1 MSKGLIIVESPAK
14 ANTIAKFL
22 KNKYTVKAS
31 MGHVRDLP
39 QRELG
44 VDVAHDFEPV
54 YVMTD
59 KQKKVINGLKE
70 DVKGVDTVL
79 LASDHDRDDNI

>member
-70 DVKGVDTVL
+70 DV
-79 LASDHDRDDNI
+79 